1 MEIETQR
8 RFWLRRVQD
17 RGSELMHE
25 DRLQLNLQL
34 NQDGLLECRGRLQG
48 IYPIYV
54 PDGTIFAEKLIQH
67 AHKATLHG
75 GVGLTMAK
83 VREQYWIPR
92 LRQQVKR
99 VIKRCHGCKQFQAVA
114 LATPPP
120 GQLPLERTRGSGAF
134 EVVGVDF
141 AGPIKYLKLSRKEG
155 KAYLVLFACSL
166 SRALYLEVLP
176 NLETATFLG
185 SLKRLIARRGRPS
198 TIFSDNGRT
207 FVGVAKLLR
216 EIRKDER
223 LQAYLAEEEISW
235 KFNLSRAPWWG
246 GQFERMVGLFK
257 RAFYKTIG
265 GGMLSWAELGEV
277 VLEVET
283 QLNRRPLSYVEDDVQ
298 LRVLTPAS
306 FLFQRANRLPELEP
320 WREENRDLRKRA
332 KHLKSCKD
340 AIWKRW
346 TREYLAALREQ
357 HGRGKEGKLKSLKM
371 GDVVIIHSEEK
382 NRGK

>member
-1 MEIETQR
+1 M
-8 RFWLRRVQD
+8 
-17 RGSELMHE
+17 
-25 DRLQLNLQL
+25 
-34 NQDGLLECRGRLQG
+34 
-48 IYPIYV
+48 
-54 PDGTIFAEKLIQH
+54 
-67 AHKATLHG
+67 
-75 GVGLTMAK
+75 
-83 VREQYWIPR
+83 
-92 LRQQVKR
+92 
-99 VIKRCHGCKQFQAVA
+99 
-114 LATPPP
+114 
-120 GQLPLERTRGSGAF
+120 
-134 EVVGVDF
+134 
-141 AGPIKYLKLSRKEG
+141 
-155 KAYLVLFACSL
+155 
-166 SRALYLEVLP
+166 
-176 NLETATFLG
+176 
-185 SLKRLIARRGRPS
+185 
-198 TIFSDNGRT
+198 FSDNGRT
-207 FVGVAKLLR
+207 FVGAAKFLR

-283 QLNRRPLSYVEDDVQ
+283 QLNRCPLSYVEDDVQ
-298 LRVLTPAS
+298 LPVLTPAS
-306 FLFQRANRLPELEP
+306 FLFQRANCLPELEP

-346 TREYLAALREQ
+346 TREYLAALRER

-382 NRGK
+382 NRGKWPLGIVEQLYGGRDGVI

>member
-1 MEIETQR
+1 
-8 RFWLRRVQD
+8 
-17 RGSELMHE
+17 MHV

-34 NQDGLLECRGRLQG
+34 NQDRLLECRGRLQG

-67 AHKATLHG
+67 DHKATLHG

-99 VIKRCHGCKQFQAVA
+99 IIKRCHSCKRFQAVA
-114 LATPPP
+114 LATPPL
-120 GQLPLERTRGSGAF
+120 GQLPLERTKGSGAF
-134 EVVGVDF
+134 EVVGVNF
-141 AGPIKYLKLSRKEG
+141 AGPINYLKLSRKEG

-185 SLKRLIARRGRPS
+185 SLKRLIARRGRPL

-207 FVGVAKLLR
+207 FVGAAKLLR

-223 LQAYLAEEEISW
+223 LQANLAEEEISW

-246 GQFERMVGLFK
+246 GQFEGLVGLFK
-257 RAFYKTIG
+257 RAFYKTVG
-265 GGMLSWAELGEV
+265 GGKLSRVELSEV

-298 LRVLTPAS
+298 LPVLTSAS

-340 AIWKRW
+340 ALWKRW
-346 TREYLAALREQ
+346 TREYLAAL
-357 HGRGKEGKLKSLKM
+357 
-371 GDVVIIHSEEK
+371 
-382 NRGK
+382 

>member
-1 MEIETQR
+1 
-8 RFWLRRVQD
+8 
-17 RGSELMHE
+17 MHV

-34 NQDGLLECRGRLQG
+34 NQDRLLECRGRLQG

-54 PDGTIFAEKLIQH
+54 PGGTIFAEKLIQH
-67 AHKATLHG
+67 DHKATLHG

-99 VIKRCHGCKQFQAVA
+99 IIKRCHSCKRFQAVA
-114 LATPPP
+114 LATPPL
-120 GQLPLERTRGSGAF
+120 GQLPGAF
-134 EVVGVDF
+134 EVVGVNF
-141 AGPIKYLKLSRKEG
+141 AGATNYLKLSRKEG

-185 SLKRLIARRGRPS
+185 SLRRLFARRGRPS

-207 FVGVAKLLR
+207 IVGAAKLLR

-235 KFNLSRAPWWG
+235 KFNLSCAPWWG
-246 GQFERMVGLFK
+246 GQFERLVGLFK

-265 GGMLSWAELGEV
+265 GRNAILG
-277 VLEVET
+277 
-283 QLNRRPLSYVEDDVQ
+283 
-298 LRVLTPAS
+298 
-306 FLFQRANRLPELEP
+306 
-320 WREENRDLRKRA
+320 
-332 KHLKSCKD
+332 
-340 AIWKRW
+340 
-346 TREYLAALREQ
+346 
-357 HGRGKEGKLKSLKM
+357 
-371 GDVVIIHSEEK
+371 
-382 NRGK
+382 